1 MFVLTEHIAMR
12 RPKNVRPI
20 YSEIASISHFL
31 HFVWA
36 LQQFCL
42 GWQQTKSGESQ
53 KSGNLSLLCANTL
66 RVKQSEI

>member
-31 HFVWA
+31 HFVLA

-42 GWQQTKSGESQ
+42 GLQQTKLRESE
-53 KSGNLSLLCANTL
+53 KSCNLSLLCANTV
-66 RVKQSEI
+66 RVNQSGK